1 MEVNEIVEC
10 PKYQMADYYTS
21 APYEYVHQFEGDPFK
36 VKQVLQLM
44 KMDASKLGIRCFIQM
59 YDAYCKSL
67 AGKQGFLAE
76 NSTSFENQP
85 MELACGD
92 YQCDENGIYLAD
104 GFRTTVCRHPIMPI
118 QRLVNADSGDEKLKI
133 AFRKGR
139 NWRTLIADKSTIASS
154 NSIINLAGQGV
165 VVNNE
170 NAKQLSTYLLEMEQ
184 INYDSLPEQ
193 QSIGRLGWI
202 SEGKFSPYLDELEF
216 DGEGNFK
223 HVFNAVKPMGDLE
236 LWVDTMRSLRG
247 EKTVA
252 RIFLAASFA
261 SVLLEPCGLLPFF
274 CHGWGTTEC
283 GKTVGLMIATSVWA
297 SPRMGEYITTFNS
310 TGVGMEMMASF
321 LNSLPLAVD
330 ELQIQASQGIKDFD
344 KVIYQLTE
352 GIGKTRGAKTG
363 GLQKV
368 TTWKNCIIT
377 TGETPISNPN
387 SGGGAV
393 NRVLEFECVEKLYS
407 DLPKLCD
414 IIRQN
419 YGLAGKEFVNF
430 LQSIGTETIVKV
442 QKEFYSELLR
452 SDSTDKQAASAS
464 AILTAD
470 YFATR
475 LFFQDDNALTV
486 QDMMQFMTKKSDVD
500 VNARAYEYITEFA
513 VKNGNRFCPNGFG
526 DYVGEVWGKYGKEHI
541 YFIKSV
547 FDKAMSDAGFNST
560 AFLSWAKRRGLL
572 ETESGRHTKKAR
584 IDNKLVWCVIL
595 KHPTNDETEW

>member
-44 KMDASKLGIRCFIQM
+44 KMDAAKLGIRCFIQM

-67 AGKQGFLAE
+67 AGKQGFVAE
-76 NSTSFENQP
+76 NSTRFENQP

-92 YQCDENGIYLAD
+92 YQCDDNGIYLSD
-104 GFRTTVCRHPIMPI
+104 GFRTTVCRHPIMPV
-118 QRLVNADSGDEKLKI
+118 QRIVNADSGDEKLKI
-133 AFRKGR
+133 AYRKGR

-154 NSIINLAGQGV
+154 NSIINLAEQGV

-170 NAKQLSTYLLEMEQ
+170 NAKQLSTYLLEMEE
-184 INYDSLPEQ
+184 INYDSIPEQ

-202 SEGKFSPYLDELEF
+202 NGGSFSPYLDDLVF

-223 HVFNAVKPMGDLE
+223 YLYNAVKPCGDLE

-274 CHGWGTTEC
+274 CHGHGTTEC

-297 SPRMGEYITTFNS
+297 NPRMGEYITTFNS

-330 ELQIQASQGIKDFD
+330 ELQIQASQGINDFD

-377 TGETPISNPN
+377 TGESSILNPN

-393 NRVLEFECVEKLYS
+393 NRVLEFECIEKLYS

-414 IIRQN
+414 IIQQN

-452 SDSTDKQAASAS
+452 GDSTDKQAASAS

-547 FDKAMSDAGFNST
+547 FDRAMSDAKFNST
-560 AFLSWAKRRGLL
+560 TFLSWAKRRGLL
-572 ETESGRHTKKAR
+572 ETEDGRHTKKAR
-584 IDNKLVWCVIL
+584 INNKLVWCVIL
-595 KHPTNDETEW
+595 KHPINDETEW